1 MSIFGTTKKAAMFA
15 TVKVPLAIIGWKTI
29 AANNE
34 YIVNSFRALNAPTC
48 PECLKGGMHCK
59 TPEFEVRDEIG
70 GKQLNTIYPWH
81 CSNSACGY
89 ELFAPKNPTAA
100 KAVIAKQMADRGQE
114 RLAEFGKDDIAKL
127 IGQHK
132 LRSRFLWLVGIVLLS
147 MFIYRLADGQR
158 IDLCV
163 GNLCIGFVASL
174 YGLIASYRAWQLETG
189 TLFIE
194 GAFRR
199 FVINENWIR

>member
-1 MSIFGTTKKAAMFA
+1 MSIFGSTKKAAMFA

-34 YIVNSFRALNAPTC
+34 YIVNSFKALNAPTC
-48 PECLKGGMHCK
+48 PECLRGGMHCK
-59 TPEFEVRDEIG
+59 TPEFEVRDEVD

-81 CSNSACGY
+81 CSNLACGY
-89 ELFAPKNPTAA
+89 ELFAPKDPTAA
-100 KAVIAKQMADRGQE
+100 KALIAKQMAARGRE

-132 LRSRFLWLVGIVLLS
+132 LKSRLLWLAGIALFA
-147 MFIYRLADGQR
+147 MFVYRLADGQR
-158 IDLCV
+158 IDLCI
-163 GNLCIGFVASL
+163 GNLCIGFVAAL
-174 YGLIASYRAWQLETG
+174 YGLIGSYRAWQLETG
-189 TLFIE
+189 TIFIE
-194 GAFRR
+194 GAFKR

>member
-29 AANNE
+29 EANNK
-34 YIVNSFRALNAPTC
+34 YIINSFRALNAPTC

-59 TPEFEVRDEIG
+59 TPEFEVRDEID
-70 GKQLNTIYPWH
+70 GKQLNTVYPWQ

-89 ELFAPKNPTAA
+89 ELFAPRDPVAA
-100 KAVIAKQMADRGQE
+100 KAVIAKQMAARGQE
-114 RLAEFGKDDIAKL
+114 RLAEFSPDVIGKL

-132 LRSRFLWLVGIVLLS
+132 LKSRILWIAGIALFA

-163 GNLCIGFVASL
+163 GNLCLGFLAAL
-174 YGLIASYRAWQLETG
+174 YGLIGSYRAWQLESG